1 MVYNYGIMIKYDDDD
16 DDDNRDVE
24 MIDIMFN
31 LDKSVKSDTSHFQM
45 SWNLIFHVVCLKKN
59 PSFM

>member
-1 MVYNYGIMIKYDDDD
+1 MVYNYGIMIKYDDD

-45 SWNLIFHVVCLKKN
+45 S
-59 PSFM
+59 